1 MASRAILGLLAC
13 AVGACAGPMPSYREP
28 GALPEPTLR
37 EPPVL
42 RVAVVGDFGDP
53 GWRQRRVARALI
65 RWNERRP
72 FDLVLQPGDNV
83 YNCGPNP
90 RLRGAEGCRFADD
103 GAAVEPG
110 FEAPAD
116 PPFERN
122 EGALRG
128 LLGRSG
134 EPVPIYLALG
144 NHDVG
149 EPRFCDVRRMAR
161 DEWMRRR
168 ACLEVA
174 RRSPGWRMPGR
185 HYVLD
190 VGPVRFIVVDSN
202 VADADYAGF
211 TLAAELRFVQ
221 EASAPCDGRRCFLVA
236 HHPPALAVKRPPA
249 TAAAPWLVRMREI
262 VAAGDGRLAGV
273 LAGHAHML
281 EHLALDEV
289 DVLIAGSSSRGRRND
304 LTTAWPPGARLRFA
318 SSAAG
323 FGVLEAWDGGW
334 SFRLVDERGR
344 PLHCCEALGRER
356 CRPVACRGD
365 P

>member
-1 MASRAILGLLAC
+1 MASRALIGALAV
-13 AVGACAGPMPSYREP
+13 AAGACAGSLPSYREP
-28 GALPEPTLR
+28 GALPEPSLR
-37 EPPVL
+37 EPPAL

-53 GWRQRRVARALI
+53 GCRQRRVARALL

-72 FDLVLQPGDNV
+72 FGLVLQPGDNV

-90 RLRGAEGCRFADD
+90 RLSGAEGCRFSDD
-103 GAAVEPG
+103 GATVAPG

-116 PPFERN
+116 PLFERN

-128 LLGRSG
+128 LFGRGG
-134 EPVPIYLALG
+134 EPVPIFLALG

-149 EPRFCDVRRMAR
+149 EPWFCNVRRMAR
-161 DEWMRRR
+161 GEWMRRR

-190 VGPVRFIVVDSN
+190 EGPVRLIVVDSN

-211 TLAAELRFVQ
+211 TLAEEVRFVK
-221 EASAPCDGRRCFLVA
+221 EASPGCDTLRCFLVA
-236 HHPPALAVKRPPA
+236 HHPPALAVTRSPP
-249 TAAAPWLVRMREI
+249 TTQAPWLARMREL
-262 VAAGDGRLAGV
+262 VAAGEGRLAGV
-273 LAGHAHML
+273 LAGHAHAL

-289 DVLIAGSSSRGRRND
+289 DVLIAGSSSRGRRHD
-304 LTTAWPPGARLRFA
+304 LSAAWPPGARLRFA

-334 SFRLVDERGR
+334 ALRLVDARGR
-344 PLHCCEALGRER
+344 SLHCCEALGRQR